1 MTQHKVLLI
10 RGGAIGDFVLTLPVL
25 AALREHWPQTR
36 LEVLGCSHIAQLA
49 VAGGLAAAVRS
60 IEAPSLAGFF
70 APKGSL
76 EQGWK
81 DYFGSFAVIL
91 SYLYDPEG
99 TFQENVARCS
109 RGQFMAGPHRPDERA
124 GLHATACFLRPLER
138 LAIFDADPVPRLPLS
153 APRDPGKLLAAHP
166 GSGGEK
172 KNWPETKWSELL
184 AEILRTTDRN
194 LLLVGGEAE
203 RGRVE
208 RLADALPRERVQLAN
223 SLPLP
228 ELARRLAGCGA
239 FIGHDSGISH
249 LAASVGLPS
258 LLLWGETPEAVW
270 RPLGQRIEI
279 LRAGTAL
286 TALAVAPVL
295 AKLKPLLGCSS

>member
-228 ELARRLAGCGA
+228 ELARRLAGCDA

-286 TALAVAPVL
+286 TALAVALVL

>member
-81 DYFGSFAVIL
+81 DYFGSFVAIL

-109 RGQFMAGPHRPDERA
+109 SGQFIAGPHRPDETA

-153 APRDPGKLLAAHP
+153 VPRDPGKLLAAHP

-228 ELARRLAGCGA
+228 ELARRLAGCDA

>member
-286 TALAVAPVL
+286 TALAVALVL